1 MLIKQADDQS
11 GAIAELERL
20 AFGTGADAKR
30 AAEELRRRRAGI
42 KGESESAYLIDFE
55 FAKSKNW
62 AVIHDL
68 RLEHEGR
75 VAQIDHLLINRFMD
89 FYVLESKH
97 FHAGLKITE
106 DGEFLRWNAFRKSFE
121 GMASPLEQNERHI
134 AVLREVVGQIE
145 LPVRLGV
152 RIPASFATLILVAS
166 SARIDRPKHFDTSRI
181 VKADQLKTK
190 IWKDIDDENALLML
204 LKATKM
210 VSSETVEFVAR
221 QLAMLHKP
229 LERVA
234 TPQTLSAPTKAKS
247 QPASKA
253 HARAATPKPV
263 IGKTQAVASGPMC
276 KSCSKTTGDILYGKY
291 GYYLKCA
298 ACEANTN
305 IRFTCQ
311 PGHNPRLRKEGLV
324 FYRECAECGSS
335 DVFYRNAGGKEASR

>member
-1 MLIKQADDQS
+1 MLTKQADDQS
-11 GAIAELERL
+11 QAIAELERL
-20 AFGTGADAKR
+20 ASGTGADAKR

-75 VAQIDHLLINRFMD
+75 VAQIDHLLINRWMD

-97 FHAGLKITE
+97 FNAGLKITE
-106 DGEFLRWNAFRKSFE
+106 DGEFLRWNNFRKSFE

-134 AVLREVVGQIE
+134 AVLRDVVDQIE

-152 RIPASFATLILVAS
+152 RISASFATLILVAPN
-166 SARIDRPKHFDTSRI
+166 ARIDRPKRFDTSRVI
-181 VKADQLKTK
+181 KADQLKK
-190 IWKDIDDENALLML
+190 RIWKDIDDENALVTL

-210 VSSETVEFVAR
+210 VSGETVEFVAK
-221 QLAMLHKP
+221 QLAALHKP
-229 LERVA
+229 LERPVP
-234 TPQTLSAPTKAKS
+234 PQIVNAETKPSPQPALEASAPAA
-247 QPASKA
+247 ASKPV
-253 HARAATPKPV
+253 AAKP
-263 IGKTQAVASGPMC
+263 QAVAPGPVC
-276 KSCSKTTGDILYGKY
+276 KKCSKTTGDILYGKY

-335 DVFYRNAGGKEASR
+335 DVFHRNSGSRETSR